1 MKIWVKN
8 ELKGAEKEEEK
19 NEMAEKREK
28 RGREEIKEGKQND
41 KSTIKW
47 SKRKVEENEVIVG
60 ENNDEKKRKER
71 RRKFTYHPLVCI
83 YASGN
88 ACVRYLSKN
97 VP

>member
-41 KSTIKW
+41 KSTISSGVKEKL
-47 SKRKVEENEVIVG
+47 KRMK
-60 ENNDEKKRKER
+60 
-71 RRKFTYHPLVCI
+71 
-83 YASGN
+83 
-88 ACVRYLSKN
+88 
-97 VP
+97 